1 MSETEEMKNEMA
13 RDLASLLMDKDS
25 ALSMEQALN
34 MVFNSETYQK
44 LLNDKTRLYYQS
56 VGYVFSYLQQ
66 ELRTGKIEL
75 LLSGKTLLN
84 KII

>member
-44 LLNDKTRLYYQS
+44 LLNDKTRLYCQS

-66 ELRTGKIEL
+66 ELRTGKIE
-75 LLSGKTLLN
+75 
-84 KII
+84 

>member
-34 MVFNSETYQK
+34 MVFNSETYQM

-66 ELRTGKIEL
+66 ELRTGKIE
-75 LLSGKTLLN
+75 
-84 KII
+84 

>member
-1 MSETEEMKNEMA
+1 MSETEEMKNDMA

-66 ELRTGKIEL
+66 ELGTGKIE
-75 LLSGKTLLN
+75 
-84 KII
+84 

>member
-66 ELRTGKIEL
+66 ELWTGKIE
-75 LLSGKTLLN
+75 
-84 KII
+84 